1 MKPTRARMQKGSVAT
16 LTVIAMT
23 DLILEHLE
31 RIQTDL
37 AEVKRDIRDLKGSTA
52 MVLGMVGELV
62 KASARGDERF
72 AGLEAHVERIEKR
85 LDLTDQTP

>member
-1 MKPTRARMQKGSVAT
+1 MTR
-16 LTVIAMT
+16 LT
-23 DLILEHLE
+23 LEHLK

-37 AEVKRDIRDLKGSTA
+37 AETKRDIRDLKATTA

-72 AGLEAHVERIEKR
+72 ADLEMHVERIEKR
-85 LDLTDQTP
+85 LDIADVPS